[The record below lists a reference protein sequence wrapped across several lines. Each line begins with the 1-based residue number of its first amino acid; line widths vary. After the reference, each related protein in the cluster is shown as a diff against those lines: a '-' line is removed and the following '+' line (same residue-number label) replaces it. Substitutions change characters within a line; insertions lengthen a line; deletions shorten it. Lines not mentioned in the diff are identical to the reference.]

1 MWLLPLAGKTLEVIS
16 KSIDLMKYTYTVTSN
31 RKRYPNKFII
41 LIQEMQKTSMAI
53 YKYLMKANRLQLQ
66 LNTEKEERLRLQT
79 EAITLCDELS
89 CLVQLSMEL
98 NLIGSNTVEFWQSKI
113 SDIKYMT
120 IAWRTKDQAR

>member
-1 MWLLPLAGKTLEVIS
+1 
-16 KSIDLMKYTYTVTSN
+16 MKYTYTVTSN

-98 NLIGSNTVEFWQSKI
+98 NLIGSNAVEFWQSKI

-120 IAWRTKDQAR
+120 IAWRTKDRAR

>member
-1 MWLLPLAGKTLEVIS
+1 MAGKTLEVIS

-66 LNTEKEERLRLQT
+66 LNTEKDERLRLQT

-98 NLIGSNTVEFWQSKI
+98 NLIGSNTVEFWQNKI

-120 IAWRTKDQAR
+120 IAWRTKDRAR

>member
-1 MWLLPLAGKTLEVIS
+1 MAGKTLEVIS

-120 IAWRTKDQAR
+120 IAWRTKDRAR

>member
-1 MWLLPLAGKTLEVIS
+1 MAGKTLEVIS

>member
-1 MWLLPLAGKTLEVIS
+1 MAGKTLEVIS
-16 KSIDLMKYTYTVTSN
+16 KSIGLMKYTYTVTSN

-120 IAWRTKDQAR
+120 IAWRTKDRAR